1 MTYTQTESTT
11 RGSEFA
17 RPKQIFH
24 APELDWPR
32 LYDILRLV
40 ETADGDQVNN
50 ADGFFEFA
58 FGCLISG
65 EYPEQHF
72 TRKPA
77 CHATIARQLRV
88 CAARRLF
95 ESE

>member
-17 RPKQIFH
+17 RPKQIFQ
-24 APELDWPR
+24 PPDLDWPR

-65 EYPEQHF
+65 EYPATAFHSQ
-72 TRKPA
+72 TRMPCNDSATTESVCGPA
-77 CHATIARQLRV
+77 AVRK
-88 CAARRLF
+88 
-95 ESE
+95 